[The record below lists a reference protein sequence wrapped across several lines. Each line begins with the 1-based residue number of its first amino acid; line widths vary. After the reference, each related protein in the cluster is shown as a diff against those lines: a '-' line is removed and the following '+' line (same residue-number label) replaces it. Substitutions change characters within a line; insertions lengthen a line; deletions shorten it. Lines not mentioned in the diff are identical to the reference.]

1 MKEETKKTLAQ
12 VSTAT
17 LTLQLLKRGIRN
29 TYMRGVAPLGPMAER
44 LVGEAVTLRFIPM
57 REDLSTPAILEDH
70 NNPQRV
76 AIDTI
81 PAGAILVIDARGVAD
96 CASLGDILAER
107 IKQRGGAGVVTDGG
121 VRDAAAVAETGLPV
135 FAAGPAAPASLAAH
149 TPIDR
154 DLPIGCGGVAVI
166 PGDVL
171 VGDGDGVVVIPK
183 DIVDEVARDAFD
195 QEDIEA
201 FIKREVENGRSTI
214 GLYPPDDGIRAEY
227 AKWVEAGRPD

>member
-57 REDLSTPAILEDH
+57 REDLSTLAILADH

-121 VRDAAAVAETGLPV
+121 VRDATAMALWLFQKILWTKSRGSP
-135 FAAGPAAPASLAAH
+135 S
-149 TPIDR
+149 
-154 DLPIGCGGVAVI
+154 
-166 PGDVL
+166 
-171 VGDGDGVVVIPK
+171 
-183 DIVDEVARDAFD
+183 
-195 QEDIEA
+195 
-201 FIKREVENGRSTI
+201 IKKTSRPLSSGRSKMGT
-214 GLYPPDDGIRAEY
+214 PQ
-227 AKWVEAGRPD
+227 